1 MKTEEV
7 LQKVQKMYRS
17 KRFELDEEQENII
30 EKKYHSYERGG
41 EYFSDDTYTETRTEE
56 IHFCTVEFARR
67 LLRNQMIIQRPKR
80 IVKQKSRL
88 KIFGKLIPSA

>member
-7 LQKVQKMYRS
+7 LKEVQKMYRG
-17 KRFELDEEQENII
+17 KRFKLDDDKENII

-41 EYFSDDTYTETRTEE
+41 EYFSDDTYTETRVEE

-67 LLRNQMIIQRPKR
+67 LLKVKPIRQNRLATPKR
-80 IVKQKSRL
+80 KPRL
-88 KIFGKLIPSA
+88 KIFGKLVTQ